1 MKNEKLKMKNEKN
14 GKDLFRF
21 SLFISYVIFCV
32 FFGAFLISAPVFSQ
46 ENGAQEG
53 FDLEDLPDFGEDAGV
68 TLVET
73 PETTQQMI
81 VIEREEIERRNAR
94 DLAALLE
101 ETLDMSVTRY
111 GGYGN
116 QTELN
121 IRGFDTERIAI
132 LVDGVPANSPRSG
145 EFDVSQVDINNVER
159 IEVIYGGSDT
169 KYNVSGAL
177 GGVIN
182 IITVKRQSPGFG
194 FGATVSTTGYLPG
207 RYVMRQAGGALG
219 GPHPEDLA
227 DAQNLSLFLG
237 YGGRGFSWKATLFG
251 NRAGNHFLF
260 EDDYGFARRKI
271 SNEVLDI
278 GGGASLAWNLS
289 DTTTLLSDTKLYYAH
304 KNYPITPN
312 SVGSALATDFQVT
325 ENLLFNAPVIFQ
337 DDMSMEGS
345 ASYQFSRTSYGV
357 DIESYDHYA
366 TGIARWNWFPSEKLT
381 LRTGAD
387 WRTLYIDS
395 RSPTETE
402 PTKTGN
408 MGGLYLTSEFSP
420 VRKLMIVASVK
431 GVTDTRQNAAVP
443 KLGFRWEA
451 SSTFTL
457 KNNYFRSFKFPDFDD
472 LYYRSMDNIYVG
484 NPKLKPEDGFG
495 ADLIGEYAPLDWLS
509 GALTLFGQM
518 TTDSIHW
525 VKQNASRW
533 APDNVGTAYFAGID
547 FRPEL
552 ALGIDRLG
560 LRALKLGFNCQYQ
573 VSWLL
578 NGDLGFE
585 DAYRVPYLPNL
596 ILGGSADI
604 VWDTGSLLVTAHYE
618 GIRYADTMN
627 EMPLDP
633 HVVLNATV
641 NQGIGRRFT
650 LFASLRNILN
660 AHYESFAAYYM
671 PGITLTAGCRWKGK

>member
-1 MKNEKLKMKNEKN
+1 
-14 GKDLFRF
+14 
-21 SLFISYVIFCV
+21 VV
-32 FFGAFLISAPVFSQ
+32 FFFFLISATVF
-46 ENGAQEG
+46 AQED
-53 FDLEDLPDFGEDAGV
+53 FDWDDLPDFGEDSGV

-121 IRGFDTERIAI
+121 MRGFDTERIAI
-132 LVDGVPANSPRSG
+132 LVDGIPANSPRSG
-145 EFDVSQVDINNVER
+145 EFDVSQVDMNNVER

-182 IITVKRQSPGFG
+182 IITTKRQLPGFS
-194 FGATVSTTGYLPG
+194 FGATASSTGYLPG
-207 RYVMRQAGGALG
+207 RYVRRNAGGAPG
-219 GPHPEDLA
+219 GPDLEDLA
-227 DAQNLSLFLG
+227 DAQNLGLSLG
-237 YGGRGFSWKATLFG
+237 HGGADFSWKATLFG

-278 GGGASLAWNLS
+278 GGGASLAWSLS

-325 ENLLFNAPVIFQ
+325 ENVLFNAPVIFR
-337 DDMSMEGS
+337 DDMSAEGS
-345 ASYQFSRTSYGV
+345 LSYQFSGTSYGV
-357 DIESYDHYA
+357 DIESHDHYA

-387 WRTLYIDS
+387 WRTLHIDS
-395 RSPTETE
+395 RGPTETD
-402 PTKTGN
+402 PVKTGN
-408 MGGLYLTSEFSP
+408 MGGLYLTGEWSP
-420 VRKLMIVASVK
+420 AKKIMLVASVK
-431 GVTDTRQNAAVP
+431 GVTDTRQTQAVP

-451 SSTFTL
+451 SSKFTL

-472 LYYRSMDNIYVG
+472 LYYRSMDNMYVG
-484 NPKLKPEDGFG
+484 NPGLKPEDGFG

-509 GALTLFGQM
+509 GALTVFGQM

-525 VKQNASRW
+525 VKQNAGRW
-533 APDNVGTAYFAGID
+533 SPANVGTAYFAGID
-547 FRPEL
+547 LRPEL
-552 ALGIDRLG
+552 ALRIDRLG
-560 LRALKLGFNCQYQ
+560 FTALKLGMNVQYQ
-573 VSWLL
+573 ASWLM
-578 NGDLGFE
+578 NGDLGFS

-604 VWDTGSLLVTAHYE
+604 SWAAGSLLVTAHYE
-618 GIRYADTMN
+618 GKRYADTMN

-633 HVVLNATV
+633 RVLLNATI
-641 NQGIGRRFT
+641 NQGIGKHFT

-660 AHYESFAAYYM
+660 ARYESFAAYYM
-671 PGITLTAGCRWKGK
+671 PGVTLTIGTRWKNR